1 MDSIKK
7 KAAISGIRK
16 TTALS
21 RCLNSLTDSMISV
34 ISQDRLRRGTNTN
47 RNIRMVSPAS
57 IRLNPKIKSNAAPT

>member
-7 KAAISGIRK
+7 KTAMSGIR
-16 TTALS
+16 TDTALFL
-21 RCLNSLTDSMISV
+21 CLNSLTDSMISV

-47 RNIRMVSPAS
+47 RIRRMVNPAS